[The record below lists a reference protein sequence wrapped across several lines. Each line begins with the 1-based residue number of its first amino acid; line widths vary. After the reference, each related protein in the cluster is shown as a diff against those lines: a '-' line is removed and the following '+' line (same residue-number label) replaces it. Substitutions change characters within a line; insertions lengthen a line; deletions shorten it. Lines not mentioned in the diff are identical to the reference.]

1 MAKDLYHEHVKGA
14 LEKDGWLITHD
25 GYRLGDEETEFEVDL
40 GAEKLIAA
48 TKGVRKILVEV
59 KSFRGQSK
67 TYEFHQ
73 ALGQFNNYILALEEQ
88 EPDRILYLAVP
99 DFIFEN
105 FFQKAL
111 IQKSVSRYQVK
122 IVVFDPLTKEI
133 VSWKE

>member
-1 MAKDLYHEHVKGA
+1 MAP
-14 LEKDGWLITHD
+14 
-25 GYRLGDEETEFEVDL
+25 
-40 GAEKLIAA
+40 IAQLSQLNVIKRGSIGRMLKFGGFY
-48 TKGVRKILVEV
+48 TISCRTSKGVRKILVEV

-88 EPDRILYLAVP
+88 EPERILYLAVP

-111 IQKSVSRYQVK
+111 IRKSVSRYQVK